1 MALSRE
7 QPRLGCVF
15 QSDQG
20 IEYAAHKYRDLVA
33 AAGLRRS
40 MSRKAAPLDNA
51 MVESFFHTLKTE
63 LVHLRKFENDIE
75 AVAGIVEF
83 IEFYNRERLHSGIG
97 YQSPASYV
105 RACV

>member
-20 IEYAAHKYRDLVA
+20 IEYAAHEYRDLVA

-40 MSRKAAPLDNA
+40 MSRKATPLDNA

-75 AVAGIVEF
+75 AV
-83 IEFYNRERLHSGIG
+83 
-97 YQSPASYV
+97 QSPASYV